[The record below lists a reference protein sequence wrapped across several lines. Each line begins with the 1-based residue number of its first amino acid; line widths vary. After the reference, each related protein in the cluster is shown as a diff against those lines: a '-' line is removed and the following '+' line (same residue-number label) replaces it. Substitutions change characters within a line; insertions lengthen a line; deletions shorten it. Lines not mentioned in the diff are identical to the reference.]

1 MLEVAT
7 NVILSFLVAK
17 AKREHS
23 QPQNS
28 QIPQDTTKLTV
39 QKHRLS

>member
-7 NVILSFLVAK
+7 NVILSFPVAT
-17 AKREHS
+17 AKTEHG
-23 QPQNS
+23 QPQS
-28 QIPQDTTKLTV
+28 VQIPQDTTKLIV